1 MRREKTLEDSPGKYR
16 QNYRQRQQTR
26 RMEAEK
32 GTIAPGMQGK
42 EQRISQT
49 LPAKTL
55 IRKLEKFKSGVEVMS
70 QGVKCLSLKLMSLS
84 LIPKAHIVSVK
95 QHACNPSSASKE

>member
-1 MRREKTLEDSPGKYR
+1 M
-16 QNYRQRQQTR
+16 
-26 RMEAEK
+26 EK

-42 EQRISQT
+42 EQRISRT

-55 IRKLEKFKSGVEVMS
+55 IRKHEKFKSGVEVLS
-70 QGVKCLSLKLMSLS
+70 QGVKCLSFKLMSLS
-84 LIPKAHIVSVK
+84 FIPKAHIISVR